1 MIFKANEELSVPRPL
16 KPRWIQYDHTAA
28 HYAPVPIPG
37 SFTDCLDLTFD
48 ELEALRLA
56 DAEGLRQ
63 DEAATWMN
71 ISRQTFGRVV
81 ASARR
86 KVALALVYG
95 KGLRIQ
101 GGRVH
106 QPPPGKRYRGGAGHG
121 GPGRKGPGPGGYGPM
136 GPGHGGHG
144 HGGSGPGR

>member
-1 MIFKANEELSVPRPL
+1 MPRPV
-16 KPRWIQYDHTAA
+16 KPRWIQFDHTAA
-28 HYAPVPIPG
+28 YYGPVQAPGRFPDV
-37 SFTDCLDLTFD
+37 LELTFD

-101 GGRVH
+101 GGQVH
-106 QPPPGKRYRGGAGHG
+106 QSPPGKRYRGGAGPGGHG
-121 GPGRKGPGPGGYGPM
+121 HKGPGPGG
-136 GPGHGGHG
+136 HG
-144 HGGSGPGR
+144 HGNPGPHGPAKPGPERGENSPGR

>member
-1 MIFKANEELSVPRPL
+1 VPRPL
-16 KPRWIQYDHTAA
+16 KPRWIQFDHTAA
-28 HYAPVPIPG
+28 YYEPVPAPG
-37 SFTDCLDLTFD
+37 RFVESFELTFD

-95 KGLRIQ
+95 RGLRIQ

-121 GPGRKGPGPGGYGPM
+121 GPGHGGRGHGSPGPHGPA
-136 GPGHGGHG
+136 GR
-144 HGGSGPGR
+144 GPGRGGNGPG